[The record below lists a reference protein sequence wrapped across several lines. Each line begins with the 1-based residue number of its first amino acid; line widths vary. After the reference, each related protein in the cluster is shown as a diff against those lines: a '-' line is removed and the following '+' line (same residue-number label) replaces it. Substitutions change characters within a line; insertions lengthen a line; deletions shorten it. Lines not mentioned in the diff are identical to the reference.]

1 MLMIF
6 LINSLKQPRK
16 NRIAGRQF
24 YFKIIHTNQMYVSI
38 LRMEVSVYDTCT
50 QYFLMHCSKGVSI
63 CSELG
68 LLFLS
73 ARLYKK
79 GHRTVSRWIALLSI
93 CALAAEF
100 ILAIVLR
107 REK

>member
-1 MLMIF
+1 MTHIPSF
-6 LINSLKQPRK
+6 FFC
-16 NRIAGRQF
+16 IA
-24 YFKIIHTNQMYVSI
+24 V
-38 LRMEVSVYDTCT
+38 
-50 QYFLMHCSKGVSI
+50 KGVSI

-79 GHRTVSRWIALLSI
+79 GHQTVSIWIALLSI
-93 CALAAEF
+93 CALVAEF

>member
-1 MLMIF
+1 MTHVPSFFFCI
-6 LINSLKQPRK
+6 
-16 NRIAGRQF
+16 
-24 YFKIIHTNQMYVSI
+24 V
-38 LRMEVSVYDTCT
+38 V
-50 QYFLMHCSKGVSI
+50 KGVSI
-63 CSELG
+63 CSVLG

-79 GHRTVSRWIALLSI
+79 GHRIGSRWIALLSI
-93 CALAAEF
+93 CALVAEF